1 MKLWELYIAEREGA
15 KIICT
20 DHSFVTYK
28 NTENDELIVID
39 LFVEK
44 EHRKSGLIRKM
55 WDEMI
60 LKEKPKMV
68 YGTTDVSALNWEI
81 SHKFMVSFGFIPYT
95 QEDNIIHY
103 YREIE

>member
-28 NTENDELIVID
+28 NTENNELIVID

-60 LKEKPKMV
+60 QKEKPKMV
-68 YGTTDVSALNWEI
+68 YGTTDISALNWET
-81 SHKFMVSFGFIPYT
+81 SHNFMISFGFNPYT
-95 QEDNIIHY
+95 KEDNIIHY